1 MKFIANILIVLFTSI
16 CCFAQIGK
24 KNLLQAKLDTSFSK
38 LFKPN
43 EPGGSI
49 FIQQG
54 NQVLYKKSFGLADLK
69 TKEKFS
75 NLTIAN
81 LGSISKTFVAYGILM
96 LAKEGKIT
104 LDDNL
109 LQYFPNFKNKD
120 IASKVTVRHLLNHTS
135 GLPDCR
141 NVDKDSIFYL
151 TAKDVENFYPITQTD
166 TLEFEPGSKWNY
178 SNPAYNGL
186 ALIIEQVSGMK
197 WQEFIKKKIF
207 VPAGMTRSKITDGS
221 YPSKGVSH
229 GYRFISHH
237 YEEYDYGEYP
247 TFAAS
252 GNGGVWSSIEDLRK
266 YVNAI
271 NHYKFADSATIA
283 LSKTIW
289 TAPNWSSPNPM
300 FHSPVWFVHKGFYYD
315 APNQQQCLLIEH
327 SGDQA
332 GFKAHLI
339 MIPGNNITIIWITNN
354 DKLITE
360 EIRKALWEAGFIH

>member
-1 MKFIANILIVLFTSI
+1 MKIILTLIIYLLAGTSSI
-16 CCFAQIGK
+16 AQIGK
-24 KNLLQAKLDTSFSK
+24 DAVLKDKLDASFSK

-75 NLTIAN
+75 NLTTAN
-81 LGSISKTFVAYGILM
+81 LGSISKTFVAYGILL
-96 LAKEGKIT
+96 LAKQGKLS

-109 LQYFPNFKNKD
+109 LQYFPHFKNKA
-120 IASKVTVRHLLNHTS
+120 IAAKVTIRHLLNHTS

-166 TLEFEPGSKWNY
+166 TLEFEPGTKWNY

-186 ALIIEQVSGMK
+186 ALIIEQVSGIK
-197 WQEFIKKKIF
+197 WQNFIKQNIF
-207 VPAGMTRSKITDGS
+207 MPAGMKNSKITDGS
-221 YPSKGVSH
+221 YPGKGVSH
-229 GYRFISHH
+229 GYRFINHH

-252 GNGGVWSSIEDLRK
+252 GNGGVWSSVEDLRK

-271 NHYKFADSATIA
+271 NLSKFADSATIA

-315 APNQQQCLLIEH
+315 APNQEQCMLIEH

-339 MIPGNNITIIWITNN
+339 MIPEKDITIIWITNN
-354 DKLITE
+354 DKVITE
-360 EIRKALWEAGFIH
+360 KIRKALWEVGYIH